1 MRGETYVSRLHRNC
15 GDDGRRREL
24 NERRS
29 RRRRGEVT
37 FEDRR
42 KEYRFANPILTYEAQ
57 R

>member
-1 MRGETYVSRLHRNC
+1 MCSACIATVAMMVC
-15 GDDGRRREL
+15 RREL

-42 KEYRFANPILTYEAQ
+42 KEYRFANPILTYEVQ